1 MGARFTCCNYAET
14 ARLGNRGR
22 GAKVNCFRQ
31 ADGSQSRSPQHFQQ
45 QDQYLSYFTI
55 EAKGQM
61 VERML
66 KAQSISIYAPAGMQK
81 RRLELVA
88 VTP

>member
-1 MGARFTCCNYAET
+1 
-14 ARLGNRGR
+14 
-22 GAKVNCFRQ
+22 
-31 ADGSQSRSPQHFQQ
+31 
-45 QDQYLSYFTI
+45 
-55 EAKGQM
+55 M

-81 RRLELVA
+81 LRLELVA